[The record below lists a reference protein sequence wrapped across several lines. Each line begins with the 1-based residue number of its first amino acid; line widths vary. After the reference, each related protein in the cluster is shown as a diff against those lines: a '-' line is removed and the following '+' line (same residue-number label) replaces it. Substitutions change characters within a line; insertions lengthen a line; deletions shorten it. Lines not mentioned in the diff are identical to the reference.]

1 MRELLRS
8 PFVAALLGGLVV
20 AAALIGYD
28 QVRGPETST
37 VVEQAPLRSGA
48 PASTSA
54 SSSADGQRLGLTP
67 REIYERDAPGVVLI
81 RAQVVQRS
89 QSPFDLFGPEQ
100 QDESTGTGFVI
111 DDDGTILTN
120 AHVVE
125 GAVQV
130 SVQFEDDRLIDGR
143 VIGKDLSTD
152 LALVRVDAKDA
163 KLVPLR
169 LGVSKDV
176 KVGDPTVAIG
186 NPFGLERTLT
196 TGVVSALQ
204 REIKGLDDFT
214 IENVIQTDA
223 PINPGN
229 SGGPLIDA
237 AGSVIG
243 VNSQIQTGQ
252 GGTGS
257 VGIGFAVPIDT
268 AKEVIPQLKAKGRVD
283 RAWIGLTTVTV
294 SSSIAKLGLDAEKGA
309 LIQTVEPGSPAE
321 RAKMRGGDVQAQV
334 GQTPVLL
341 GGDVI
346 VDIAGKK
353 ITSTEDVAR
362 AVSSRKPG
370 EKVTVTVVRDGSR
383 VPVTVTLSQR
393 PSVVTQG

>member
-1 MRELLRS
+1 MRDFLRS

-48 PASTSA
+48 PASTSTTA
-54 SSSADGQRLGLTP
+54 GDGSQQRGLTP

-81 RAQVVQRS
+81 RAQVVQRN

-111 DDDGTILTN
+111 DGDGTILTN

-125 GAVQV
+125 GAVQL
-130 SVQFEDDRLIDGR
+130 SVQFEDDRLVDGR

-152 LALVRVDAKDA
+152 LALVRVDPDDA

-243 VNSQIQTGQ
+243 VNSQIQTAE

-294 SSSIAKLGLDAEKGA
+294 SPSIAKLGLDVERGA
-309 LIQTVEPGSPAE
+309 LVQTVEPGSPAE

-334 GQTPVLL
+334 GQDPVLL

-346 VDIAGKK
+346 VDIGGTKV
-353 ITSTEDVAR
+353 TSTEDVAR
-362 AVSSRKPG
+362 AVSTRKPG
-370 EKVTVTVVRDGSR
+370 QTVTVTVVRDGLR
-383 VPVTVTLSQR
+383 VKMKVKLSQR

>member
-294 SSSIAKLGLDAEKGA
+294 SPSIAKLGLDAEKGA

>member
-1 MRELLRS
+1 MQRS
-8 PFVAALLGGLVV
+8 PFVAAALGGLVV
-20 AAALIGYD
+20 AVLLIGYD
-28 QVRGPETST
+28 QVRGPQSTT
-37 VVEQAPLRSGA
+37 VVQQAPLVDSGSGTVA
-48 PASTSA
+48 AGKDRDDST
-54 SSSADGQRLGLTP
+54 LGLTP

-81 RAQVVQRS
+81 RAQVVQRDT
-89 QSPFDLFGPEQ
+89 SPFDLFGADEQ
-100 QDESTGTGFVI
+100 NESTGTGFVI
-111 DDDGTILTN
+111 DRDGTVLTN

-125 GAVQV
+125 GAVRV
-130 SVQFEDDRLIDGR
+130 SVQLEDDRLVDGR

-152 LALVRVDAKDA
+152 LALVKVGKDA
-163 KLVPLR
+163 GKLIPLK

-176 KVGDPTVAIG
+176 QVGDPTVAIG

-204 REIKGLDDFT
+204 REIKGLDNFT

-237 AGSVIG
+237 AGRVIG
-243 VNSQIQTGQ
+243 VNSQIQTSQ

-294 SSSIAKLGLDAEKGA
+294 SPAMSRLGVEAKRGA
-309 LIQTVEPGSPAE
+309 LVQTVEPGSPAAQA
-321 RAKMRGGDVQAQV
+321 RVQGGTAQAQM
-334 GQTPVLL
+334 GDDPVLL
-341 GGDVI
+341 GGDV
-346 VDIAGKK
+346 VVK
-353 ITSTEDVAR
+353 IGDVAIRSNEDVAR
-362 AVSSRKPG
+362 AISSHKPG
-370 EKVTVTVVRDGSR
+370 ETVEVEIIRGDQRKTLKVK
-383 VPVTVTLSQR
+383 LSQR

>member
-1 MRELLRS
+1 MRDFLRS

-28 QVRGPETST
+28 QIRGEETST

-48 PASTSA
+48 HASTSTVG
-54 SSSADGQRLGLTP
+54 DGAQQRGLTP

-111 DDDGTILTN
+111 DGDGTILTN

-130 SVQFEDDRLIDGR
+130 SVQFEDERLVDGR

-152 LALVRVDAKDA
+152 LALVRVDPDEA

-237 AGSVIG
+237 AGRVIG
-243 VNSQIQTGQ
+243 VNSQIQTAE

-294 SSSIAKLGLDAEKGA
+294 SPSIAKLGLDVERGA
-309 LIQTVEPGSPAE
+309 LVQTVEPGSPAE

-334 GQTPVLL
+334 GQDPVLL

-346 VDIAGKK
+346 VDIGGTKV
-353 ITSTEDVAR
+353 TSTEDVAR
-362 AVSSRKPG
+362 AVEHPQAGADRH
-370 EKVTVTVVRDGSR
+370 RDGR
-383 VPVTVTLSQR
+383 A
-393 PSVVTQG
+393 

>member
-1 MRELLRS
+1 MRDVPRS

-28 QVRGPETST
+28 QVRDPDTRT

-48 PASTSA
+48 PATTSST
-54 SSSADGQRLGLTP
+54 ADGRSTAGLTP
-67 REIYERDAPGVVLI
+67 RQIYERDAPGVVLI
-81 RAQVVQRS
+81 RAQVVQRTD
-89 QSPFDLFGPEQ
+89 SPFDLFGPQQ

-125 GAVQV
+125 GAVSV
-130 SVQFEDDRLIDGR
+130 SVQFEDDRLVDGR

-152 LALVRVDAKDA
+152 LALVRVEPDKV
-163 KLVPLR
+163 KLSPLR

-204 REIKGLDDFT
+204 RQIKGLDDFT
-214 IENVIQTDA
+214 IDNVIQTDA

-229 SGGPLIDA
+229 AGGPLIDA
-237 AGSVIG
+237 AGRVIG
-243 VNSQIQTGQ
+243 VNSQIQTAQ

-268 AKEVIPQLKAKGRVD
+268 AKEVIPQLKSKGRVD

-294 SSSIAKLGLDAEKGA
+294 TPSIAKLGLDVERGA

-321 RAKMRGGDVQAQV
+321 RARMRGGDVQAQV
-334 GQTPVLL
+334 GQDPVLL

-346 VDIAGKK
+346 VDIGGKPVR
-353 ITSTEDVAR
+353 STEDVAT
-362 AVSSRKPG
+362 AVSTRKPG
-370 EKVTVTVVRDGSR
+370 EDVSVTVVRDGLR
-383 VPVTVTLSQR
+383 VKVRVKLSQR

>member
-1 MRELLRS
+1 MRDVPRS

-28 QVRGPETST
+28 QVRDPDTRT

-48 PASTSA
+48 PATTSST
-54 SSSADGQRLGLTP
+54 ADGRSTAGLTP
-67 REIYERDAPGVVLI
+67 RQIYERDAPGVVLI
-81 RAQVVQRS
+81 RAQVVQRTD
-89 QSPFDLFGPEQ
+89 SPFDLFGPQQ

-125 GAVQV
+125 GAVSV
-130 SVQFEDDRLIDGR
+130 SVQFEDDRLVDGR

-152 LALVRVDAKDA
+152 LALVRVEPDKV
-163 KLVPLR
+163 KLSPLR

-204 REIKGLDDFT
+204 RQIKGLDDFT
-214 IENVIQTDA
+214 IDNVIQTDA

-237 AGSVIG
+237 AGRVIG
-243 VNSQIQTGQ
+243 VNSQIQTAQ

-268 AKEVIPQLKAKGRVD
+268 AKEVIPQLKSKGRVD

-294 SSSIAKLGLDAEKGA
+294 TPSIAKLGLDVERGA

-321 RAKMRGGDVQAQV
+321 RARMRGGDVQAQV
-334 GQTPVLL
+334 GQDPVLL

-346 VDIAGKK
+346 VDIGGKPVR
-353 ITSTEDVAR
+353 STEDVAT
-362 AVSSRKPG
+362 AVSTRKPG
-370 EKVTVTVVRDGSR
+370 EDVSVTVVRDGLR
-383 VPVTVTLSQR
+383 VKVRVKLSQR

>member
-1 MRELLRS
+1 MGERLRS
-8 PFVAALLGGLVV
+8 PFVSALLGGLVV
-20 AAALIGYD
+20 AALLIGYD
-28 QVRGPETST
+28 RVRDPETTT
-37 VVEQAPLRSGA
+37 VVQQAPLRSEA
-48 PASTSA
+48 EPAEKSRA
-54 SSSADGQRLGLTP
+54 VGLTA

-81 RAQVVQRS
+81 RAQVVQRDA
-89 QSPFDLFGPEQ
+89 SPFDLFGVPSEQ
-100 QDESTGTGFVI
+100 NASTGTGFVV
-111 DDDGTILTN
+111 DREGTILTN

-125 GAVQV
+125 GAVRV
-130 SVQFEDDRLIDGR
+130 SVPLEDERIVTAR

-152 LALVRVDAKDA
+152 LALVQVGEEDAK
-163 KLVPLR
+163 KLTPLQ

-204 REIKGLDDFT
+204 REIKGLDNFT

-237 AGSVIG
+237 AGRVIG
-243 VNSQIQTGQ
+243 INSQIQTSQ
-252 GGTGS
+252 GGGGS

-268 AKEVIPQLKAKGRVD
+268 AKQIIPQLKAKGRVD
-283 RAWIGLTTVTV
+283 RAWLGLTSVTVTEGMTR
-294 SSSIAKLGLDAEKGA
+294 LGTGTKRGA
-309 LIQTVEPGSPAE
+309 LVQTVEPGSPADA
-321 RAKMRGGDVQAQV
+321 AKLRGGATQAQV
-334 GQTPVLL
+334 GSDPVLV

-346 VDIAGKK
+346 VEIAGRP

-362 AVSSRKPG
+362 VVSSRKPG
-370 EKVTVTVVRDGSR
+370 ETVEVVIVRGGGDRETVR
-383 VPVTVTLSQR
+383 VKLAKRPTVI
-393 PSVVTQG
+393 TQG

>member
-28 QVRGPETST
+28 QIRGPETST

-54 SSSADGQRLGLTP
+54 ASTAGGQRLGLTP

-130 SVQFEDDRLIDGR
+130 SVQFEDDRLVDGR

-152 LALVRVDAKDA
+152 LALVRVDAKEA

-294 SSSIAKLGLDAEKGA
+294 SPSIAKLGLDAERGA
-309 LIQTVEPGSPAE
+309 LVQTVEPGSPAE

-346 VDIAGKK
+346 VDIAGNK